1 MIFLTALQKSKKDQS
16 KEVKKK
22 IIKTTKA
29 GEVEEAINLNKDKI
43 NMTSTKE
50 MKEMISMI
58 SMRSTISPDQRSNMR
73 RKTSLKKL

>member
-1 MIFLTALQKSKKDQS
+1 MIFSTALQKSKKDQS

-43 NMTSTKE
+43 NMTNTKE

-58 SMRSTISPDQRSNMR
+58 SSDQRNNMR

>member
-1 MIFLTALQKSKKDQS
+1 MIFSTALQKSKKDQS

-58 SMRSTISPDQRSNMR
+58 STISPDQRNNMR

>member
-1 MIFLTALQKSKKDQS
+1 MIFSTALQKSKKDQS
-16 KEVKKK
+16 KEVKKI

-43 NMTSTKE
+43 NMTNTKE

-58 SMRSTISPDQRSNMR
+58 SSDQRNNMR